1 MEFCFLTVHLNASFA
16 STMKILIADD
26 SEDMQMLLSQY
37 LRQWGHTV
45 VVARNG
51 AEALHILEETDIQFV
66 ISDWAMPLISGEELC
81 RTVREKIDL
90 QRYIYIILL
99 TAKQER
105 QDLVT
110 GMEAGADDFIR
121 KPFNKDEL
129 RVRIRAGERTLQME
143 KMLAEQNTQLKE
155 AQAALRNDLEIA
167 AQVQRNLL
175 PNPNEQPFVHAG
187 YRFDWLYTPAAFLG
201 GDTCNVLRLDKTHAG
216 FYMIDVAGHGIPS
229 ALKTVMLHQTLSAA
243 NGQAGLLK
251 DDISYAPHCFIR
263 PSAEVLYDLNNI
275 SQDENDAMHYFTMIY
290 GLLDVETGQ
299 ATISHAGHP
308 SAILLHSDSSL
319 EMTETGGVPIG
330 MLPEM
335 VYEESTWT
343 LIVGDRIILYTD
355 GITECENVLGEQFTM
370 ERFQDLLRQHCQ
382 KPLRD
387 MIAAIHQSLVA
398 WRGNSGFD
406 DDVSLLVIERFA

>member
-1 MEFCFLTVHLNASFA
+1 
-16 STMKILIADD
+16 MKILIADD

-66 ISDWAMPLISGEELC
+66 ISDWAMPLMSGEELC

-155 AQAALRNDLEIA
+155 AQAALRNDLEVA

-175 PNPNEQPFVHAG
+175 PNPKEQPFAHAG

-201 GDTCNVLRLDKTHAG
+201 GDTCNILRLDKTHAG
-216 FYMIDVAGHGIPS
+216 FYMIDVAGHGIPA

-243 NGQAGLLK
+243 NGQTGLLK

-263 PSAEVLYDLNNI
+263 PAAEVLYELNNA

-299 ATISHAGHP
+299 VTISHAGHP
-308 SAILLHSDSSL
+308 SAILLHSDSSM
-319 EMTETGGVPIG
+319 EMTDTGGVPVG

-335 VYEESTWT
+335 VYEESTLT
-343 LIVGDRIILYTD
+343 LTAGDRIILYTD
-355 GITECENVLGEQFTM
+355 GVTECENIFGEQFTLQ
-370 ERFQDLLRQHCQ
+370 RFQDLLREHGQ

-387 MIAAIHQSLVA
+387 MIAAIHQALVA
-398 WRGNSGFD
+398 WRGSSGFD
-406 DDVSLLVIERFA
+406 DDVSLLIIERFA

>member
-1 MEFCFLTVHLNASFA
+1 MEFCFLIVRLNASFV

-66 ISDWAMPLISGEELC
+66 ISDWAMPLMSGEELC

-155 AQAALRNDLEIA
+155 AQEALRNDLEVA

-175 PNPNEQPFVHAG
+175 PNPKEQPFAHVG

-263 PSAEVLYDLNNI
+263 PAAEVLYELNNI

-308 SAILLHSDSSL
+308 SAILLHSDSSM
-319 EMTETGGVPIG
+319 EMTDTGGVPVG

-335 VYEESTWT
+335 VYEESTLT
-343 LIVGDRIILYTD
+343 LIAGDRIILYTD
-355 GITECENVLGEQFTM
+355 GVTECENIFGEQFTLQ
-370 ERFQDLLRQHCQ
+370 RFQDLLREHGQ

-387 MIAAIHQSLVA
+387 MIAAIHQALVV
-398 WRGNSGFD
+398 WRGSSGFD
-406 DDVSLLVIERFA
+406 DDISLLIIERFA

>member
-1 MEFCFLTVHLNASFA
+1 
-16 STMKILIADD
+16 MKILIADD

-66 ISDWAMPLISGEELC
+66 ISDWAMPLMSGEELC

-155 AQAALRNDLEIA
+155 AQAALRNDLEVA

-175 PNPNEQPFVHAG
+175 PNPKEQPFAHAG

-216 FYMIDVAGHGIPS
+216 FYMIDVAGHGIPA

-263 PSAEVLYDLNNI
+263 PAAEVLYELNNA

-299 ATISHAGHP
+299 VTISHAGHP
-308 SAILLHSDSSL
+308 SAILLHSDSSM
-319 EMTETGGVPIG
+319 EMTDTGGVPVG

-335 VYEESTWT
+335 VYEESTLT
-343 LIVGDRIILYTD
+343 LIAGDRIILYTD
-355 GITECENVLGEQFTM
+355 GVTECENIFGEQFTLQ
-370 ERFQDLLRQHCQ
+370 RFQDLLREHGQ
-382 KPLRD
+382 KPLHD
-387 MIAAIHQSLVA
+387 MIAAIHQALVA
-398 WRGNSGFD
+398 WRGSSGFD
-406 DDVSLLVIERFA
+406 DDVSLLIIERFA

>member
-1 MEFCFLTVHLNASFA
+1 
-16 STMKILIADD
+16 MKILIADD

-66 ISDWAMPLISGEELC
+66 ISDWAMPLMSGEELC

-143 KMLAEQNTQLKE
+143 KMLAEQNAQLKE

-251 DDISYAPHCFIR
+251 DDISYAPHCFVR
-263 PSAEVLYDLNNI
+263 PASEVLYELNNA
-275 SQDENDAMHYFTMIY
+275 SQDDNDAMHYFTMIY

-308 SAILLHSDSSL
+308 SAILLHSDSSM
-319 EMTETGGVPIG
+319 EMTDTGGVPVG

-335 VYEESTWT
+335 VYEESTLT
-343 LIVGDRIILYTD
+343 LIAGDRIILYTD
-355 GITECENVLGEQFTM
+355 GITECENVFGEQFTL
-370 ERFQDLLRQHCQ
+370 ERFQDLLREHCQ
-382 KPLRD
+382 KPLRE
-387 MIAAIHQSLVA
+387 MITAIHQSLVA
-398 WRGNSGFD
+398 WRGHSGFD
-406 DDVSLLVIERFA
+406 DDVSLLIIERFA